1 MMWRTRRE
9 FLRSCISL
17 FMLVACLAVCSMIV
31 ASSWPDKERSRVARS
46 PSETP
51 VAVVSFKSMQDLE
64 IVPAVYQTAIA
75 QPAELRR

>member
-64 IVPAVYQTAIA
+64 IVPAVYQTGTIA
-75 QPAELRR
+75 QPAERR